1 MSKHYEIYI
10 HAAKFPHFYFL
21 EYDVSA
27 HPPLIGFF
35 ITIHSYS
42 WFDAIGK
49 LSVI

>member
-1 MSKHYEIYI
+1 M
-10 HAAKFPHFYFL
+10 KFTFMQQSSLIQFYFL

-35 ITIHSYS
+35 ITIHNHS

-49 LSVI
+49 LSVN